1 MPHRYLLPS
10 PTVERPPAVSSRTR
24 LAAAAL
30 VASMVAASG
39 CHLLLGY
46 EEERQELQPGPTTS
60 SSQGG
65 AGMQG
70 GGGAG
75 GSGANGA
82 GGNWGCRDV
91 AEDAFA
97 AMPPLGPADER
108 FTSPQVTLDR
118 WGARFFVT
126 NEGGYAGASP
136 CKATLCPGELQL
148 LAGEPNAIGA
158 YAWYS
163 SAATPDQSGP
173 IIYQRITGDFA
184 IEVDVEVTAM
194 GAMPD
199 YSGAGIIVRNPSS
212 SYHFVYYSLA
222 MRIPPS
228 ETEPVLSTQAV
239 VRYPEGTL
247 QGGHSSIP
255 AGLVPAST
263 TRGRLLL
270 CRIGGAF
277 SFHRRLANEDEP
289 TVEEVTTADLGFDG
303 VSELE
308 VGFGAHWFRPAGAP
322 FRGTFRHA
330 RFTLNPAGH
339 AGCLALLE

>member
-1 MPHRYLLPS
+1 MSHRYLLPS
-10 PTVERPPAVSSRTR
+10 STVERPAAVSSRAR
-24 LAAAAL
+24 LTAASL

-126 NEGGYAGASP
+126 NEGMYTGTTP
-136 CKATLCPGELQL
+136 CVATLCPGELRIL
-148 LAGEPNAIGA
+148 PGLPDGKSGYLWRHNP
-158 YAWYS
+158 
-163 SAATPDQSGP
+163 PFFDQSGP
-173 IIYQRITGDFA
+173 VVYQRVSGNFA
-184 IEVDVEVTAM
+184 IVVDVALEPRGPTLAQT
-194 GAMPD
+194 
-199 YSGAGIIVRNPSS
+199 GAGIVVRNHEVANN
-212 SYHFVYYSLA
+212 YVYYSLA
-222 MRIPPS
+222 NRDQGYTTQALARIPGGMPGGG
-228 ETEPVLSTQAV
+228 ETYIPQNAAPTATTSLRGQLMVCLVDGFFAFVRRFADDPQPVTDAV
-239 VRYPEGTL
+239 T
-247 QGGHSSIP
+247 
-255 AGLVPAST
+255 
-263 TRGRLLL
+263 
-270 CRIGGAF
+270 
-277 SFHRRLANEDEP
+277 N
-289 TVEEVTTADLGFDG
+289 ADLGFAG
-303 VSELE
+303 LQEVE
-308 VGFGAHWFRPAGAP
+308 VGLSVHWFDESKAP
-322 FRGTFRHA
+322 VEGVFRDV
-330 RFTLNPAGH
+330 RFYPNPTSHEA
-339 AGCLALLE
+339 CKALLE